1 MLTSF
6 PISRKKTLG
15 RSIQNVFGSR
25 AEEPVQAHQQQQ
37 QGLFSVTLPDSI
49 SNLDQVSPTLYS
61 WLNHGEFASKSLLR
75 IYSPS
80 GELITDPLPTHLT
93 KRPPPLPPMERHT
106 TSEEQMFNVAPINS
120 VARES
125 LRKQTR

>member
-15 RSIQNVFGSR
+15 RSFQNVFGSR
-25 AEEPVQAHQQQQ
+25 IEEPVTPQPLQQS
-37 QGLFSVTLPDSI
+37 LFSVTLPDSI
-49 SNLDQVSPTLYS
+49 NSLDKLSPTLYA
-61 WLNHGEFASKSLLR
+61 WLNQGEYAPKGLLR

-80 GELITDPLPTHLT
+80 GELITDPLPSHLT
-93 KRPPPLPPMERHT
+93 KRPPPPPPTDRLA
-106 TSEEQMFNVAPINS
+106 SVEEQMFNVAPINN